1 MFRRLILENW
11 TSIFT
16 LAAFITA
23 LTVYLTVCLRAL
35 RMRRDDLARFADL
48 PLTDRTEDRRHE

>member
-1 MFRRLILENW
+1 MFRRLLLENW

-23 LTVYLTVCLRAL
+23 LTVYLTVCFRAL
-35 RMRRDDLARFADL
+35 RMRRGDLERFAAL
-48 PLTDRTEDRRHE
+48 PLADQTEDRHHE

>member
-1 MFRRLILENW
+1 MFRRLLLENW

-23 LTVYLTVCLRAL
+23 LSVYVTVCCRAL
-35 RMRRDDLARFADL
+35 RMQRSQLDRFAAL
-48 PLTDRTEDRRHE
+48 PLADAPEDLRHE